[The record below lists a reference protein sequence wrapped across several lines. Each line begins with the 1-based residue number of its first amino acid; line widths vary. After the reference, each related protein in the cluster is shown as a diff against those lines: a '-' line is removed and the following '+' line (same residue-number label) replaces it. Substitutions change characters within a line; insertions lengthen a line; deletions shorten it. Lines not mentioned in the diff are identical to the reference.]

1 MGFDLFGSNEEGCK
15 ASLEPEANSKR
26 SNVMSIT
33 KALPKISA
41 VHYEMMKGIMKR
53 RNIRKEDEFL
63 EEIIQELY
71 NSKKK

>member
-1 MGFDLFGSNEEGCK
+1 
-15 ASLEPEANSKR
+15 
-26 SNVMSIT
+26 MSMT
-33 KALPKISA
+33 KSLPKISA

>member
-1 MGFDLFGSNEEGCK
+1 
-15 ASLEPEANSKR
+15 
-26 SNVMSIT
+26 MSMT
-33 KALPKISA
+33 KSLPKISA
-41 VHYEMMKGIMKR
+41 VHYERMKGIMKR

>member
-1 MGFDLFGSNEEGCK
+1 
-15 ASLEPEANSKR
+15 LEPEANSKR
-26 SNVMSIT
+26 SNAMSMT
-33 KALPKISA
+33 KSLPKISA